1 MVRKVLTEDTGMRWN
16 CIRYREK
23 KMEELINKK
32 QINELNSKLAN
43 QLILFLIRE
52 KLKER
57 I

>member
-1 MVRKVLTEDTGMRWN
+1 MVGKVLTEDTGMRWN
-16 CIRYREK
+16 CVRYREK
-23 KMEELINKK
+23 KMKK
-32 QINELNSKLAN
+32 QHINELNSKLAN